1 VRLGLEVAQAV
12 VGIWG
17 GERVGIP
24 LDSDVMGTYGN
35 LVEQLNPLGLVYVH
49 CVEDE
54 TTGQRNTPS
63 DMSFL
68 ELRRRFNGRDIAN
81 NDYDLR
87 IATRVLLDGLADL
100 IAFGRPFIAN
110 PDPVARLRNEWI
122 LTEAPKET
130 WYGGGTKGYI
140 GWPTYQKP
148 PKDAAANYG
157 QGI

>member
-1 VRLGLEVAQAV
+1 
-12 VGIWG
+12 
-17 GERVGIP
+17 
-24 LDSDVMGTYGN
+24 MGTYGY
-35 LVEQLNPLGLVYVH
+35 LVEQLNPLGLVYPH

-54 TTGQRNTPS
+54 TAGPRNIPD

-81 NDYDLR
+81 NGYDLDL
-87 IATRVLLDGLADL
+87 ATRALRDGLADL

-110 PDPVARLRNEWI
+110 PDLVARLRNEWM
-122 LTEAPKET
+122 LAEAPEET
-130 WYGGGTKGYI
+130 WYGRGTKGYI
-140 GWPTYQKP
+140 DWPTYQRP